1 MVTLT
6 TFNPNY
12 FNTGFQLFKIK
23 EIEVKN
29 LKILEERKV
38 KILFY
43 NELSDTNLFILN
55 DSKIKKILKENK
67 LIDYIEFKKFILP
80 SLKLQFTKKVIAIL
94 NYKKTLFI

>member
-1 MVTLT
+1 MKKFSIILSSILLMVTLT

-43 NELSDTNLFILN
+43 NELLDTNLLILN
-55 DSKIKKILKENK
+55 DNKIKKKLKENK
-67 LIDYIEFKKFILP
+67 LIDYIEFKKFIL
-80 SLKLQFTKKVIAIL
+80 QA
-94 NYKKTLFI
+94 